1 MPTTVSFYFKIGT
14 FRHSNLWT
22 VFKAPRFQ
30 FPSFLVSDCVQFNQI
45 SLLLWLLMSYYW
57 RNAPKVFQELSSE
70 VFYPFSTLFGRNL
83 KRLYKHVSNFTV
95 NIISSFK
102 RFVNAS
108 CSVVPQPDKSL
119 LLLATYSKWSL
130 RNDHIGLDI
139 N

>member
-57 RNAPKVFQELSSE
+57 RNRQRFSRTFPLKSST
-70 VFYPFSTLFGRNL
+70 PFHIIWQKLEE
-83 KRLYKHVSNFTV
+83 RLYKHVSNFTV